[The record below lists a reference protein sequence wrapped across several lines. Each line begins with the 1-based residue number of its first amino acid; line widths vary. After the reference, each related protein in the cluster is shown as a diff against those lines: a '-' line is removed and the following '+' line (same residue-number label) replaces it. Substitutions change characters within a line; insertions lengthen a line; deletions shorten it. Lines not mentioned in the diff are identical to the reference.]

1 MPAAQTEYFDP
12 WEQKRPAERQ
22 MKDERKKPFHVCR
35 LRAGGAQEVT
45 FMNKRFLSMLLAAL
59 MLLCLLP
66 FSALAQE
73 SEPARETQYE
83 TDGGETPDEQPPLTA
98 EELAQSELSLDEQA
112 LYLAAAG
119 TSETP
124 LNGAPASVF
133 YISTGEQ
140 LADLAAKVN
149 AGASWAGGA
158 WAEASFRQVADID
171 LSACASDE
179 ETGKGGWTPIGSGE
193 EHPFKGEYD
202 GGGHAV
208 TNLTSIG
215 GQTLGLF
222 GYVQGGTIVKLGVL
236 DCELDGTGAVG
247 AIAGQLKEGS
257 VRNCF
262 STGTLGTGKDVG
274 GLVGLCIGD
283 EAVSRVI
290 NTWSTAA
297 GTAGGIAGR
306 CSGKAELVNGVSLAN
321 DTIAGAVEDG
331 ASLTNCYTNAGAISF
346 EDTFGGDDAWTY
358 EDGRVPGFGTTYP
371 MPEPAAS
378 PTPEPTAS
386 PTPEPTASPTPEPVS
401 SPTPEPVSSPTPTP
415 VSSPTP
421 TPVSSPTPEPASS
434 PTPEPASSPT
444 PEPASSPTPEPAFT
458 PTPTPAENKGVY
470 VTVTAEITGV
480 PFAYTGSAIEPAVT
494 VKAGDEI
501 LDKSEYSVHYVRNT
515 NAGTARAVIKDA
527 AGGKYDF
534 ADISVD
540 FTIGKA
546 DVTLRSANISR
557 PYNGQPLTNGKT
569 AVTAE
574 GMAAGEAFDF
584 DFTGSR
590 TDVGSAENSFTAKDS
605 ATAKLANYNITYKPG
620 TLTVSVPAGVGT
632 AVETLTKD
640 NVTSAERKTAEDT
653 LAEVNRYLGM
663 EPSAAEK
670 TELEALKQKLDG
682 LIERLNAA
690 KAAMESKDITAAD
703 GKDKSNVKA
712 ADKPVLEKAKT
723 ALEKA
728 LQDFGGNY
736 TQAEKK
742 TLSDKLDRVKA
753 ALNALAEAER
763 RAQAPGTGDSA
774 HPVLWIVLA
783 AAAVA
788 AIAALVIVK
797 KKKKD
802 E

>member
-1 MPAAQTEYFDP
+1 
-12 WEQKRPAERQ
+12 
-22 MKDERKKPFHVCR
+22 MK
-35 LRAGGAQEVT
+35 
-45 FMNKRFLSMLLAAL
+45 KRFLSMLLAAL

-73 SEPARETQYE
+73 SGPARETEYE
-83 TDGGETPDEQPPLTA
+83 TGGGETTDEQPPLTA
-98 EELAQSELSLDEQA
+98 EELAQSKLSLDEQA

-149 AGASWAGGA
+149 AGASWAGGV
-158 WAEASFRQVADID
+158 WAEARFQQVADID
-171 LSACASDE
+171 LSACAPDG

-202 GGGHAV
+202 GGGHV
-208 TNLTSIG
+208 ITNLTSIG

-222 GYVQGGTIVKLGVL
+222 GYVQGGTIVRLGVL
-236 DCELDGTGAVG
+236 DCELNGTGAVG
-247 AIAGQLKEGS
+247 AVAGQLKEGS

-331 ASLTNCYTNAGAISF
+331 ASLTNCYANAGAISF

-358 EDGRVPGFGTTYP
+358 EDGRAPGFGRTYP
-371 MPEPAAS
+371 MPGG
-378 PTPEPTAS
+378 TPESAS
-386 PTPEPTASPTPEPVS
+386 SPTPEPVS
-401 SPTPEPVSSPTPTP
+401 SPTPEPVSSPTPE
-415 VSSPTP
+415 PTA
-421 TPVSSPTPEPASS
+421 SPTPEPASS
-434 PTPEPASSPT
+434 
-444 PEPASSPTPEPAFT
+444 

-501 LDKSEYSVHYVRNT
+501 LDKSEYSVHYTRNT

-527 AGGKYDF
+527 AGGRYDF

-546 DVTLRSANISR
+546 EATLRSANISR

-620 TLTVSVPAGVGT
+620 TLTVSVPAGVGA

-640 NVTSAERKTAEDT
+640 NVTSAERRTAEDT

-723 ALEKA
+723 ALEKS

>member
-1 MPAAQTEYFDP
+1 MPTE
-12 WEQKRPAERQ
+12 
-22 MKDERKKPFHVCR
+22 
-35 LRAGGAQEVT
+35 
-45 FMNKRFLSMLLAAL
+45 
-59 MLLCLLP
+59 
-66 FSALAQE
+66 
-73 SEPARETQYE
+73 
-83 TDGGETPDEQPPLTA
+83 
-98 EELAQSELSLDEQA
+98 
-112 LYLAAAG
+112 
-119 TSETP
+119 
-124 LNGAPASVF
+124 
-133 YISTGEQ
+133 
-140 LADLAAKVN
+140 
-149 AGASWAGGA
+149 
-158 WAEASFRQVADID
+158 
-171 LSACASDE
+171 
-179 ETGKGGWTPIGSGE
+179 GKS
-193 EHPFKGEYD
+193 
-202 GGGHAV
+202 
-208 TNLTSIG
+208 
-215 GQTLGLF
+215 
-222 GYVQGGTIVKLGVL
+222 
-236 DCELDGTGAVG
+236 
-247 AIAGQLKEGS
+247 
-257 VRNCF
+257 
-262 STGTLGTGKDVG
+262 
-274 GLVGLCIGD
+274 
-283 EAVSRVI
+283 
-290 NTWSTAA
+290 
-297 GTAGGIAGR
+297 
-306 CSGKAELVNGVSLAN
+306 
-321 DTIAGAVEDG
+321 
-331 ASLTNCYTNAGAISF
+331 
-346 EDTFGGDDAWTY
+346 
-358 EDGRVPGFGTTYP
+358 
-371 MPEPAAS
+371 
-378 PTPEPTAS
+378 
-386 PTPEPTASPTPEPVS
+386 
-401 SPTPEPVSSPTPTP
+401 
-415 VSSPTP
+415 
-421 TPVSSPTPEPASS
+421 
-434 PTPEPASSPT
+434 
-444 PEPASSPTPEPAFT
+444 
-458 PTPTPAENKGVY
+458 VY

-501 LDKSEYSVHYVRNT
+501 LDKSEYSVHYTRNT
-515 NAGTARAVIKDA
+515 NAGTASAVIEDA

-546 DVTLRSANISR
+546 EATLRSANISR

-605 ATAKLANYNITYKPG
+605 ATARLANYNITYKPG

-640 NVTSAERKTAEDT
+640 NVTSAERRTAEDT

-712 ADKPVLEKAKT
+712 ADKSVLEKAKT
-723 ALEKA
+723 TLEKA

-763 RAQAPGTGDSA
+763 RAQAPGTSDSA

>member
-1 MPAAQTEYFDP
+1 
-12 WEQKRPAERQ
+12 
-22 MKDERKKPFHVCR
+22 MK
-35 LRAGGAQEVT
+35 
-45 FMNKRFLSMLLAAL
+45 KRFLSMLLAAL

-73 SEPARETQYE
+73 SGPARETEYE
-83 TDGGETPDEQPPLTA
+83 TGGGETTDEQPPLTA

-112 LYLAAAG
+112 LYLAADG

-124 LNGAPASVF
+124 PNGAPASVF

-149 AGASWAGGA
+149 AGASWAGGV
-158 WAEASFRQVADID
+158 WAEARFQQVADID
-171 LSACASDE
+171 LSAFAPDG

-202 GGGHAV
+202 GGGHV
-208 TNLTSIG
+208 ITNLTSIG

-222 GYVQGGTIVKLGVL
+222 GYVQGGTIVRLGVL
-236 DCELDGTGAVG
+236 DCELNGTGAVG
-247 AIAGQLKEGS
+247 AVAGRLKEGS

-331 ASLTNCYTNAGAISF
+331 ASLTNCYANAGAISF

-358 EDGRVPGFGTTYP
+358 EDGRVPGFGRTYP
-371 MPEPAAS
+371 MPGGTPEPVSS
-378 PTPEPTAS
+378 PTPEPAAT
-386 PTPEPTASPTPEPVS
+386 PTPEPVS
-401 SPTPEPVSSPTPTP
+401 SPTPEPATT
-415 VSSPTP
+415 
-421 TPVSSPTPEPASS
+421 PTPEPA
-434 PTPEPASSPT
+434 TT
-444 PEPASSPTPEPAFT
+444 PTPEPAFT

-470 VTVTAEITGV
+470 VTVTAEIAGA
-480 PFAYTGSAIEPAVT
+480 PFTYTGSAIEPAVT

-501 LDKSEYSVHYVRNT
+501 LDKSEYSVHYIRNT
-515 NAGTARAVIKDA
+515 NAGTARAVIEDA

-605 ATAKLANYNITYKPG
+605 ATARLANYNITYKPG

-640 NVTSAERKTAEDT
+640 NVTSAERRTAEDT

-723 ALEKA
+723 ALEKS

>member
-1 MPAAQTEYFDP
+1 
-12 WEQKRPAERQ
+12 
-22 MKDERKKPFHVCR
+22 MK
-35 LRAGGAQEVT
+35 
-45 FMNKRFLSMLLAAL
+45 KRFLSMLLAAL

-73 SEPARETQYE
+73 SGPARETQYE
-83 TDGGETPDEQPPLTA
+83 TGGGETTDEQPPLTA
-98 EELAQSELSLDEQA
+98 EELAQSKLSLDEQA

-124 LNGAPASVF
+124 PNGAPASVF

-171 LSACASDE
+171 LSACAPDG

-202 GGGHAV
+202 GGGHV
-208 TNLTSIG
+208 ITNLTSIG

-222 GYVQGGTIVKLGVL
+222 GYVQGGTIVRLGVL
-236 DCELDGTGAVG
+236 DCELNGTGAVG
-247 AIAGQLKEGS
+247 AVAGRLKEGS

-331 ASLTNCYTNAGAISF
+331 ASLTNCYANAGAISF

-358 EDGRVPGFGTTYP
+358 EDGRAPGFGRTYP
-371 MPEPAAS
+371 MPGG
-378 PTPEPTAS
+378 
-386 PTPEPTASPTPEPVS
+386 TPEPVS
-401 SPTPEPVSSPTPTP
+401 SPTPEPTPEP

-444 PEPASSPTPEPAFT
+444 P
-458 PTPTPAENKGVY
+458 TPAESKGVY
-470 VTVTAEITGV
+470 VTVTAEIAGA
-480 PFAYTGSAIEPAVT
+480 PFTYTGSAIEPAVT

-501 LDKSEYSVHYVRNT
+501 LDKSEYSVHYTRNT
-515 NAGTARAVIKDA
+515 NAGTARAVIEDA

-605 ATAKLANYNITYKPG
+605 ATARLANYNITYKPG

-640 NVTSAERKTAEDT
+640 NVNSAERRTAEDT

>member
-1 MPAAQTEYFDP
+1 
-12 WEQKRPAERQ
+12 

-45 FMNKRFLSMLLAAL
+45 FMKKRFLSMLLAAL

-73 SEPARETQYE
+73 SGPVRETEYE
-83 TDGGETPDEQPPLTA
+83 TGGGETTDEQPPLTA
-98 EELAQSELSLDEQA
+98 EELAQSKLSLDEQA
-112 LYLAAAG
+112 LYLAADG

-124 LNGAPASVF
+124 PNGAPASVF

-149 AGASWAGGA
+149 AGASWAGGV
-158 WAEASFRQVADID
+158 WAEARFHQVADID
-171 LSACASDE
+171 LSACASDG

-202 GGGHAV
+202 GGGHV
-208 TNLTSIG
+208 ITNLTSIG

-222 GYVQGGTIVKLGVL
+222 GYVQGGTIVRLGVL
-236 DCELDGTGAVG
+236 DCKLNGTGAVG
-247 AIAGQLKEGS
+247 AVAGRLKEGS

-331 ASLTNCYTNAGAISF
+331 ASLTNCYANAGAISF

-358 EDGRVPGFGTTYP
+358 EDGRAPGFGRTYP
-371 MPEPAAS
+371 MPGGTPEPATTPTPEPVSSPTPEPTPEPAASPTPEPASSPTPEPTAS

-386 PTPEPTASPTPEPVS
+386 PTPEPTASPTPEP
-401 SPTPEPVSSPTPTP
+401 
-415 VSSPTP
+415 
-421 TPVSSPTPEPASS
+421 ASS
-434 PTPEPASSPT
+434 PTPMPT
-444 PEPASSPTPEPAFT
+444 EGKS
-458 PTPTPAENKGVY
+458 VY

-501 LDKSEYSVHYVRNT
+501 LDKSEYSVHYTRNT
-515 NAGTARAVIKDA
+515 NAGTASAVIEDA

-546 DVTLRSANISR
+546 EATLRSANISR

-605 ATAKLANYNITYKPG
+605 ATARLANYNITYKPG

-640 NVTSAERKTAEDT
+640 NVTSAERRTAEDT

-712 ADKPVLEKAKT
+712 ADKSVLEKAKT
-723 ALEKA
+723 TLEKA

-763 RAQAPGTGDSA
+763 RAQAPGTSDSA

>member
-1 MPAAQTEYFDP
+1 
-12 WEQKRPAERQ
+12 
-22 MKDERKKPFHVCR
+22 MK
-35 LRAGGAQEVT
+35 
-45 FMNKRFLSMLLAAL
+45 KRFLSMLLAEL

-73 SEPARETQYE
+73 SGPARETEYE
-83 TDGGETPDEQPPLTA
+83 TGGGETPDEQPPLTA

-149 AGASWAGGA
+149 AGASWAGGV
-158 WAEASFRQVADID
+158 WAEARFQQVADID

-202 GGGHAV
+202 GGGHVV

-386 PTPEPTASPTPEPVS
+386 PTPMPTEGKS
-401 SPTPEPVSSPTPTP
+401 
-415 VSSPTP
+415 
-421 TPVSSPTPEPASS
+421 
-434 PTPEPASSPT
+434 
-444 PEPASSPTPEPAFT
+444 
-458 PTPTPAENKGVY
+458 VY

-501 LDKSEYSVHYVRNT
+501 LDKSEYSVHYTRNT
-515 NAGTARAVIKDA
+515 NAGTASAVIEDA

-605 ATAKLANYNITYKPG
+605 ATARLANYNITYKPG
-620 TLTVSVPAGVGT
+620 TLTVSVPAGVGA

-682 LIERLNAA
+682 LIEQLNAA

-712 ADKPVLEKAKT
+712 ADKPALEKAKT
-723 ALEKA
+723 VLEKA
-728 LQDFGGNY
+728 LKDFGGNY

>member
-1 MPAAQTEYFDP
+1 
-12 WEQKRPAERQ
+12 
-22 MKDERKKPFHVCR
+22 MK
-35 LRAGGAQEVT
+35 
-45 FMNKRFLSMLLAAL
+45 KRFLSMLLAAL

-73 SEPARETQYE
+73 SGPARETEYE
-83 TDGGETPDEQPPLTA
+83 TGGGETTDEQPPLTA
-98 EELAQSELSLDEQA
+98 EELAQSKLSLDEQA

-149 AGASWAGGA
+149 AGASWAGGV
-158 WAEASFRQVADID
+158 WAEARFQQVADID
-171 LSACASDE
+171 LSACAPDG

-202 GGGHAV
+202 GGGHV
-208 TNLTSIG
+208 ITNLTSIG

-222 GYVQGGTIVKLGVL
+222 GYVQGGTIVRLGVL
-236 DCELDGTGAVG
+236 DCELNGTGAVG
-247 AIAGQLKEGS
+247 AVAGQLKEGS

-331 ASLTNCYTNAGAISF
+331 ASLTNCYANAGAISF

-358 EDGRVPGFGTTYP
+358 EDGRAPGFGRTYP
-371 MPEPAAS
+371 MPGGTPESASSPTPEPVSS

-386 PTPEPTASPTPEPVS
+386 PTPEP
-401 SPTPEPVSSPTPTP
+401 
-415 VSSPTP
+415 
-421 TPVSSPTPEPASS
+421 ASS
-434 PTPEPASSPT
+434 
-444 PEPASSPTPEPAFT
+444 

-501 LDKSEYSVHYVRNT
+501 LDKSEYSVHYTRNT

-546 DVTLRSANISR
+546 EATLRSANISR

-620 TLTVSVPAGVGT
+620 TLTVSVPAGVGA

-640 NVTSAERKTAEDT
+640 NVTSAERRTAEDT

-723 ALEKA
+723 ALEKS